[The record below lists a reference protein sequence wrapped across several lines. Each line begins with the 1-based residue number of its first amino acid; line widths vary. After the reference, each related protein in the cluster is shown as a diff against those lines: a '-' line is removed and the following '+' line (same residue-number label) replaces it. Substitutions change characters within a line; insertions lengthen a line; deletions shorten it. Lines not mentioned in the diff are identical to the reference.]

1 MTKHQQPQQ
10 PLQQSMDA
18 IWQGRVDSEDGD
30 NGRRFHQMVNLID
43 LSKETLAPPAGLLL
57 LGFCCDEGVRR
68 NKGRV
73 GAFQAPNLIRA
84 ALANMAWHHG
94 NKQQATPLYDA
105 GNTCCIDDQ
114 LEKSQLQL
122 AQQVC
127 TALQQKHKVMVF
139 GGGHE
144 LAWASFQGLSQYF
157 QKTGIHN
164 PKIGIINFDAH
175 FDLRRYSINNSE
187 NNSTANSDSDSSSE
201 SYYPTSSGTPF
212 KQIADRC
219 LSLGWAFNYACL
231 GVSRASN
238 TQALFNQADQL
249 NVLYREDKQLATH
262 LLTERLAEL
271 TAFISKVDHLY
282 LTIDID
288 VFSASIAPGVSAPAP
303 RGISYETIEI
313 LLQPILDAKNQ
324 AGKSKLI
331 LADFA
336 EYNPEFDSDKQ
347 TARLVARLAW
357 DISKSMLS
365 VE

>member
-1 MTKHQQPQQ
+1 M
-10 PLQQSMDA
+10 
-18 IWQGRVDSEDGD
+18 
-30 NGRRFHQMVNLID
+30 
-43 LSKETLAPPAGLLL
+43 
-57 LGFCCDEGVRR
+57 
-68 NKGRV
+68 
-73 GAFQAPNLIRA
+73 
-84 ALANMAWHHG
+84 
-94 NKQQATPLYDA
+94 
-105 GNTCCIDDQ
+105 
-114 LEKSQLQL
+114 
-122 AQQVC
+122 
-127 TALQQKHKVMVF
+127 
-139 GGGHE
+139 
-144 LAWASFQGLSQYF
+144 
-157 QKTGIHN
+157 
-164 PKIGIINFDAH
+164 
-175 FDLRRYSINNSE
+175 
-187 NNSTANSDSDSSSE
+187 
-201 SYYPTSSGTPF
+201 
-212 KQIADRC
+212 ADRC

-249 NVLYREDKQLATH
+249 NVFYREDKQLATH